1 MARTTVEAQLAKLRM
16 QREAIEAKEKA
27 LLARANDKVI
37 AEIVALAKKHNVT
50 IEELG
55 DAMDTA
61 KRKRSAKGTRHVEK
75 SPRKT
80 TKTSDKR
87 AKVAPKYRNP
97 TNAEQTWTGRGIS
110 PAWVKALKDAGTLDT
125 ALIAAAA

>member
-1 MARTTVEAQLAKLRM
+1 MARTTVDAQLAKLRK

-27 LLARANDKVI
+27 LLAKANDKVI
-37 AEIVALAKKHNVT
+37 AEIVALAKKHSVT
-50 IEELG
+50 IEELS

-75 SPRKT
+75 APRKT

-97 TNAEQTWTGRGIS
+97 SDANQTWTGRGIS
-110 PAWVKALKDAGTLDT
+110 PAWIKALKEAGTLET
-125 ALIAAAA
+125 AIIAAA

>member
-1 MARTTVEAQLAKLRM
+1 MARATVEAQLAKLKK

-27 LLARANDKVI
+27 LLAKANDKVI
-37 AEIVALAKKHNVT
+37 AEIVALAKKHSVT
-50 IEELG
+50 IDDLS

-75 SPRKT
+75 APRKAA
-80 TKTSDKR
+80 KTSDKR

-97 TNAEQTWTGRGIS
+97 TNTEQTWTGRGIS
-110 PAWVKALKDAGTLDT
+110 PAWIKALKDAGTLDT
-125 ALIAAAA
+125 ALIAAA